1 MRLFFHFAV
10 ANLSNTYLIGPDG
23 PGEAILVDPGA
34 LDVALLQLIE
44 GNGFRPSHVLVTHA
58 HKAHING
65 IKTVRKVY
73 DTKIYSM
80 SPTVLDFET
89 VQIHDGQQL
98 CLAGINVSATHIPG
112 HSSDSVI
119 YRIGDWLF
127 TGDVLYAGGIGK
139 ARTGYSRALM
149 VSSLR
154 ERVMTMEDHVLV
166 FPGHGPPSTIEAE
179 KATNAALVEDA

>member
-1 MRLFFHFAV
+1 
-10 ANLSNTYLIGPDG
+10 
-23 PGEAILVDPGA
+23 
-34 LDVALLQLIE
+34 
-44 GNGFRPSHVLVTHA
+44 VTHA
-58 HKAHING
+58 HQAHVNG
-65 IKTVRKVY
+65 IKTVQKVY

-98 CLAGINVSATHIPG
+98 SLAGIHVSATHIPG

-139 ARTGYSRALM
+139 TRTGYARALM

-154 ERVMTMEDHVLV
+154 ERVMTMEDHLLV
-166 FPGHGPPSTIEAE
+166 FPGHGPPSTLEAE
-179 KATNAALVEDA
+179 KATNAAMLEEA